1 MFPLPAATI
10 TTSLPHDVP
19 VAESFTL
26 PQHGPID
33 TPWLT
38 EELKYFETCLLV
50 LDVLESFG
58 THISKDPASPSGRWA
73 GKPKFLGHVYHWV
86 RKNEPIQ
93 LTMPAFPCKSANR
106 ENKVLGHLPDLG
118 EELGMSRL
126 NDIAV
131 AIKNVYQP
139 GALVNIASDGI
150 LFNDIIGVSDEE
162 TWEYSEELRA
172 IAKEKKLDYIVF
184 LYPQVLIGMMPASE
198 MTREKYISTAD
209 ECRALLEAQHGST
222 LKEIEALIKS
232 DSDTNS
238 TYCGMVKFLQTELFG
253 ALAGKSYRER
263 QKLQKNSAKKMM
275 QRSEAF
281 TLAIRTNRSLDVR
294 LSMHPSSGVAKLSVA
309 LVPSPKGF
317 FQRSPWH
324 SCVAIDSEG
333 GYHCVHSEEVRETH
347 ELMYKD
353 NRPYFFIAKDA
364 VQVDKPETVT
374 VVEAANAEAVVEK
387 SEVPAAPPATAA
399 PAKAELVPVVEK
411 EEIVTVVENPVPTV
425 IEKQEAVMTFTK
437 EQVIATTTEI
447 QETATFIEEQPI
459 ATIPEKQ
466 EDVTVIEGQ
475 PIATIAEKKEVAT
488 IAQEQP
494 SATTTEEKEAETFIE
509 EKSIATFTEKQEI
522 ITIVEE
528 QTTVTSNSQ
537 DAATAPDS
545 KQNVVEADAEIPTAD
560 PKLPSNMLDGESFPS
575 AAVLA

>member
-1 MFPLPAATI
+1 
-10 TTSLPHDVP
+10 
-19 VAESFTL
+19 
-26 PQHGPID
+26 
-33 TPWLT
+33 
-38 EELKYFETCLLV
+38 
-50 LDVLESFG
+50 
-58 THISKDPASPSGRWA
+58 
-73 GKPKFLGHVYHWV
+73 
-86 RKNEPIQ
+86 
-93 LTMPAFPCKSANR
+93 
-106 ENKVLGHLPDLG
+106 
-118 EELGMSRL
+118 
-126 NDIAV
+126 
-131 AIKNVYQP
+131 
-139 GALVNIASDGI
+139 
-150 LFNDIIGVSDEE
+150 
-162 TWEYSEELRA
+162 
-172 IAKEKKLDYIVF
+172 
-184 LYPQVLIGMMPASE
+184 MMPASE

-209 ECRALLEAQHGST
+209 ECRALLEARHGST
-222 LKEIEALIKS
+222 LKQIEALIKS

-281 TLAIRTNRSLDVR
+281 TLAIRTNRPLDVR

-364 VQVDKPETVT
+364 VQVDKPDTVT
-374 VVEAANAEAVVEK
+374 VVEASNAEAVVEK
-387 SEVPAAPPATAA
+387 SEVPAAPAA
-399 PAKAELVPVVEK
+399 PAKAEIVPVVEK
-411 EEIVTVVENPVPTV
+411 QEIMTAVENPVPTA
-425 IEKQEAVMTFTK
+425 IEKQEAVTFTK
-437 EQVIATTTEI
+437 EQVIATTTEN
-447 QETATFIEEQPI
+447 QETATFIEKQPI

-466 EDVTVIEGQ
+466 EALTIIEGQ
-475 PIATIAEKKEVAT
+475 PIATIAEKKEIVT
-488 IAQEQP
+488 IGQEQP

-509 EKSIATFTEKQEI
+509 EQTIATFTEKQEI

-528 QTTVTSNSQ
+528 KTTVTFDSQ
-537 DAATAPDS
+537 DAATTPDS
-545 KQNVVEADAEIPTAD
+545 KQNVVEADAEIATAD
-560 PKLPSNMLDGESFPS
+560 PKLPSDTLDGESFPS

>member
-1 MFPLPAATI
+1 MFPLPSATI
-10 TTSLPHDVP
+10 TPSLPHDVP
-19 VAESFTL
+19 VAESFKL
-26 PQHGPID
+26 PQHAPID

-58 THISKDPASPSGRWA
+58 THISKDPVSPSGRWA

-150 LFNDIIGVSDEE
+150 LFNDIIGVTDEE
-162 TWEYSEELRA
+162 TWEYGEELRA
-172 IAKEKKLDYIVF
+172 IAKEKKLDYMVF

-209 ECRALLEAQHGST
+209 ECRALLEARYGST
-222 LKEIEALIKS
+222 LKQIEALIKA
-232 DSDTNS
+232 DPDTNS
-238 TYCGMVKFLQTELFG
+238 TYCGMVKFLQTELLG

-263 QKLQKNSAKKMM
+263 QKLQKSSAKKMM

-281 TLAIRTNRSLDVR
+281 TLAIRTNRALDVR

-333 GYHCVHSEEVRETH
+333 GYHCVHSEEVRDTH

-364 VQVDKPETVT
+364 VQVDEPHTTTVIEASNTAAVIEKPEDSAAPAQAELVT
-374 VVEAANAEAVVEK
+374 VVEKQE
-387 SEVPAAPPATAA
+387 T
-399 PAKAELVPVVEK
+399 
-411 EEIVTVVENPVPTV
+411 VTVVENPVPTV
-425 IEKQEAVMTFTK
+425 AESREAVTFTE
-437 EQVIATTTEI
+437 EQAIATTTEKEEAATFI
-447 QETATFIEEQPI
+447 GEQSIATTPEKQEIATSIEEQPTATTTEKQAVRFIEEQPI
-459 ATIPEKQ
+459 PN
-466 EDVTVIEGQ
+466 
-475 PIATIAEKKEVAT
+475 IA
-488 IAQEQP
+488 
-494 SATTTEEKEAETFIE
+494 
-509 EKSIATFTEKQEI
+509 EKQEI
-522 ITIVEE
+522 VTIVEVR
-528 QTTVTSNSQ
+528 TTVTLDSQ
-537 DAATAPDS
+537 DIATTPDN
-545 KQNVVEADAEIPTAD
+545 QQHVVEAQVEIATAEPNIPSA
-560 PKLPSNMLDGESFPS
+560 PLAAKSFP
-575 AAVLA
+575 